1 MANTPGATEEPVG
14 SSQMRMVAALSTRFS
29 ALGMPSKRTSLPC
42 DEPRDDDSVVHK
54 RSKPPTMLPTK
65 AAEAVIAAA
74 DRFQELTA
82 LVDFD
87 CDALLQAAADLE
99 RTPAA
104 KRGPLH
110 GVPIGVKDNIDVAGH
125 ATTAGCPAMP
135 RRPPRFDAPVV
146 RRLRTAGALIA
157 AKTAMHE
164 LGLGVTSVNSWSGPV
179 RNPHDADL
187 VAGGSSGGSAAAVAA
202 GILPVALGT
211 DTGGSIRIP
220 AALCGVVGF
229 RPTIGRWPL
238 DGVVPISR
246 TRDVVGPIASTVSM
260 CALADEVV
268 CGLPPREPSYGRISV
283 GMPQAL
289 WTYVDPGVRTDCLSL
304 VTRAPRELLQLVEVQ
319 LPIDLENLL
328 EYGLTIAQ
336 AETLDS
342 IGGYHREAGHV
353 FDPRS
358 FASGVKDPEVRA
370 IIRELTAGG
379 GPDIDT
385 YEAALRSR
393 KADQETLSGWL
404 NDKQIDLLCFPAVAT
419 AAVPVGRSQ
428 TIEFGD
434 EVVSV
439 FDVYTRQP
447 ALASVLGLPAI
458 TIPANRNTTRMP
470 VGLEIVGHAGN
481 DRSLL
486 SWAERIEALTDATA
500 TKENDY
506 D

>member
-1 MANTPGATEEPVG
+1 MLAT
-14 SSQMRMVAALSTRFS
+14 Q
-29 ALGMPSKRTSLPC
+29 
-42 DEPRDDDSVVHK
+42 
-54 RSKPPTMLPTK
+54 
-65 AAEAVIAAA
+65 AAEAVVAAA
-74 DRFQELTA
+74 DRCQEITA

-87 CDALLQAAADLE
+87 GDALLQAAADLE
-99 RTPAA
+99 RTPVA

-110 GVPIGVKDNIDVAGH
+110 GVPIGVKDNIDVAGYS
-125 ATTAGCPAMP
+125 TTAGCPAMP

-146 RRLRTAGALIA
+146 RRLRAAGALIA
-157 AKTAMHE
+157 ARTAMHE

-246 TRDVVGPIASTVSM
+246 TRDVVGPIASTVAM

-370 IIRELTAGG
+370 IIHELAAGG

-404 NDKQIDLLCFPAVAT
+404 NDKQIDLLCFPAVAA

-428 TIEFGD
+428 TIEFGG

-486 SWAERIEALTDATA
+486 SCAERIEALTDATA